1 MQQLASIVIFQNVT
15 NLLGV
20 NRERALALAVG
31 AKADFDLLC
40 RILVEWAENSTAFS
54 AVKFD
59 VFKLREYTTSSSYNT
74 GDSD

>member
-1 MQQLASIVIFQNVT
+1 MT

-20 NRERALALAVG
+20 NRERALALAVD

-40 RILVEWAENSTAFS
+40 CILVEWTENSTTFS

-59 VFKLREYTTSSSYNT
+59 VFKLREYTTPSSYNT
-74 GDSD
+74 SDSDKIV